1 MQTFGLKELLGRRQA
16 PSDGTM
22 TKCESAHAHVQS
34 TRHNNSGGSQSVSGI
49 VGESGINI
57 HTGLLFRDSIKDS
70 TWSIYIPRGVFLFHV
85 EPDYAIAFGNYC
97 TVRTEV

>member
-1 MQTFGLKELLGRRQA
+1 
-16 PSDGTM
+16 M
-22 TKCESAHAHVQS
+22 TCLYFYCNLCTDRVQS

-57 HTGLLFRDSIKDS
+57 HTGLVSRDSIKDS

>member
-1 MQTFGLKELLGRRQA
+1 MHTVVLNNGLTLKVRSVQTLL
-16 PSDGTM
+16 
-22 TKCESAHAHVQS
+22 VQS

-57 HTGLLFRDSIKDS
+57 HTGLVSRDSIKDS